1 MIHAMCTLCSS
12 QCFLINVH
20 WVETSTSREPVVGQ
34 KLCEINKKSI
44 MLLKI
49 LMVLCYHSF
58 VICQVNSS
66 GVIKPPNR
74 EKDLCVSDN
83 CLSKCCPK
91 GMVYKKIPKKKSVC
105 VIGDDSILNH
115 KQKVYQELWFVDSV
129 YLKDTNDILY
139 GVPCHKK
146 HIVNHPFYLQQV
158 SYRY

>member
-1 MIHAMCTLCSS
+1 
-12 QCFLINVH
+12 
-20 WVETSTSREPVVGQ
+20 
-34 KLCEINKKSI
+34 

-115 KQKVYQELWFVDSV
+115 KQKVHQELWFVDSV

-158 SYRY
+158 SYRYQIGLFLCKYIMLPQFLVIKFESVLFITNFFFYLENI